1 MTDVWSSRAQA
12 MRESPTHRE
21 GPDLDL
27 VVELCEPAIGVDALD
42 VATGGQ
48 HVARRLRE
56 AGARVVTVDPAPGM
70 EPDVISRAESLPFAD
85 GSFDVVACR
94 IAAHHF
100 EDVRAAVGEMA
111 RVSRDRVVVQD
122 NLFQGEELEEAEK
135 LRDPSHV
142 RRYSEEEWR
151 SFFESAG
158 LEVDELEIMT
168 RRLPVE
174 PWLQR
179 SEVPPEV
186 AVKVRELIADLTD
199 DDGAAL
205 HKAIVLRGRKG

>member
-27 VVELCEPAIGVDALD
+27 VIELCEPAIGVDAID

-48 HVARRLRE
+48 HVARRLRDE
-56 AGARVVTVDPAPGM
+56 GARVVTVDPAPGM
-70 EPDVISRAESLPFAD
+70 EPDVISRAETLPFAD
-85 GSFDVVACR
+85 GSFDVAACR

-100 EDVRAAVGEMA
+100 EDVQAAVSEMA
-111 RVSRDRVVVQD
+111 RVTRDRVVVQD
-122 NLFQGEELEEAEK
+122 NLFQGERLEEAER

-142 RRYSEEEWR
+142 RRYTEEEWR
-151 SFFESAG
+151 AFFENAG
-158 LEVDELEIMT
+158 LEVDELQIMA

-179 SEVPPEV
+179 SEAPPDV
-186 AVKVRELIADLTD
+186 AAKVRELIADITD
-199 DDGAAL
+199 EDGAAL
-205 HKAIVLRGRKG
+205 HKAIIIRGRKR

>member
-1 MTDVWSSRAQA
+1 VTDVWSSRAQA

-27 VVELCEPAIGVDALD
+27 VVELCEPAEGVDALD

-56 AGARVVTVDPAPGM
+56 EGAKVVTVDPAPGM
-70 EPDVISRAESLPFAD
+70 EPDVISRAEEIPFAD
-85 GSFDVVACR
+85 GSFDVVVCR

-100 EDVRAAVGEMA
+100 DDVAEAVREMA
-111 RVSRDRVVVQD
+111 RVTRDRVVVQD
-122 NLFQGEELEEAEK
+122 NLFQGESMEEAEK

-142 RRYSEEEWR
+142 RRYSEAEWR
-151 SFFESAG
+151 AFFEDAG
-158 LEVDELEIMT
+158 LEVDRLEIMS
-168 RRLPVE
+168 RQLPVD

-179 SEVPPEV
+179 ADATPDV
-186 AVKVRELIADLTD
+186 AAQVKELIADLVT
-199 DDGAAL
+199 DGAAR
-205 HKAIVLRGRKG
+205 HEAIILRGRKR

>member
-1 MTDVWSSRAQA
+1 VTDVWSSRAQA

-27 VVELCEPAIGVDALD
+27 VVELCEPAPGVDAID

-48 HVARRLRE
+48 HVARRLRDE
-56 AGARVVTVDPAPGM
+56 GARVVTVDPAPGM
-70 EPDVISRAESLPFAD
+70 QPDVISRAESLPFAD
-85 GSFDVVACR
+85 GSFDVAACR

-100 EDVRAAVGEMA
+100 DDVAGAVAEMA

-122 NLFQGEELEEAEK
+122 NLFQGEAMEEAET

-142 RRYSEEEWR
+142 RRYSEDEWR
-151 SFFESAG
+151 SFFERAG
-158 LEVDELEIMT
+158 LEVDRLEILS
-168 RRLPVE
+168 RRMPVD

-179 SEVPPEV
+179 ADASAEVS
-186 AVKVRELIADLTD
+186 ARVRELITD
-199 DDGAAL
+199 MIEDGLVRHAA
-205 HKAIVLRGRKG
+205 IILRGRKR

>member
-27 VVELCEPAIGVDALD
+27 VVDLCEPGEGVTAID

-56 AGARVVTVDPAPGM
+56 AGATVVTVDPAPGM
-70 EPDVISRAESLPFAD
+70 EADVISRAEELPFAD
-85 GSFDVVACR
+85 GSFDVAACR

-100 EDVRAAVGEMA
+100 DDVGAAVKEMA
-111 RVSRDRVVVQD
+111 RVSGDRVVVQD
-122 NLFQGEELEEAEK
+122 TLFQGEAMEEVERV
-135 LRDPSHV
+135 RDPSHV

-151 SFFESAG
+151 GFFEDAG
-158 LEVDELEIMT
+158 LEVDRLEIMT
-168 RRLPVE
+168 RRMPVD
-174 PWLQR
+174 PWLER
-179 SEVPPEV
+179 AVATPEVP
-186 AVKVRELIADLTD
+186 AKVKELIADMIE
-199 DDGAAL
+199 DGL
-205 HKAIVLRGRKG
+205 VRHEAIIIRGRKG

>member
-12 MRESPTHRE
+12 MRESPPHRE

-27 VVELCEPAIGVDALD
+27 VVEWCEPGGGVTALD

-56 AGARVVTVDPAPGM
+56 AGASVVTVDPAPGM
-70 EPDVISRAESLPFAD
+70 EPDVISRAEELPFAD

-100 EDVRAAVGEMA
+100 DDVPAAVREMA
-111 RVSRDRVVVQD
+111 RVSRNRVVVQD
-122 NLFQGEELEEAEK
+122 NLFQGERMEEAEK
-135 LRDPSHV
+135 IRDPTHV

-151 SFFESAG
+151 GFFEDAG
-158 LEVDELEIMT
+158 LEIDRLEVMSRRMPVD
-168 RRLPVE
+168 
-174 PWLQR
+174 PWLAR
-179 SEVPPEV
+179 VPVTPE
-186 AVKVRELIADLTD
+186 AAARVKAFIAETLEDGLVRHE
-199 DDGAAL
+199 
-205 HKAIVLRGRKG
+205 AIILRGRKR

>member
-1 MTDVWSSRAQA
+1 

-27 VVELCEPAIGVDALD
+27 VISLCEPAGGVDAID

-70 EPDVISRAESLPFAD
+70 EPDVLSRAEELPFAD
-85 GSFDVVACR
+85 GSFDVAACR

-100 EDVRAAVGEMA
+100 EDVAAAVKEMA
-111 RVSRDRVVVQD
+111 RVVSDRVVVED
-122 NLFQGEELEEAEK
+122 NLFQGEAMEEAEK
-135 LRDPSHV
+135 LRDPTHV
-142 RRYSEEEWR
+142 RRYSEDEWR
-151 SFFESAG
+151 GFFEDAG
-158 LEVDELEIMT
+158 LEVDRLEIMT

-174 PWLQR
+174 PWLDR
-179 SEVPPEV
+179 GEATLEVR
-186 AVKVRELIADLTD
+186 ARVKELIADLVTPE
-199 DDGAAL
+199 GLAE
-205 HKAIVLRGRKG
+205 HKSIILRGRKR

>member
-1 MTDVWSSRAQA
+1 MTDVWSGRAEA

-27 VVELCEPAIGVDALD
+27 VVEWCEPGDGVTALD

-56 AGARVVTVDPAPGM
+56 AGASVVTLDPAPGM
-70 EPDVISRAESLPFAD
+70 KPDVISRAEHIPFAD
-85 GSFDVVACR
+85 DSFDVVACR

-100 EDVRAAVGEMA
+100 EDVQASVREMA

-122 NLFQGEELEEAEK
+122 NLFQGERMEEAEK
-135 LRDPSHV
+135 IRDETHV

-151 SFFESAG
+151 AFLDESG
-158 LEVDELEIMT
+158 S
-168 RRLPVE
+168 
-174 PWLQR
+174 R
-179 SEVPPEV
+179 STGW
-186 AVKVRELIADLTD
+186 RS
-199 DDGAAL
+199 
-205 HKAIVLRGRKG
+205 

>member
-1 MTDVWSSRAQA
+1 VTDVWSSRAQA

-27 VVELCEPAIGVDALD
+27 VVELCEPSPGVDAID

-48 HVARRLRE
+48 HVARRLRDE
-56 AGARVVTVDPAPGM
+56 GARVVTVDPAPGM
-70 EPDVISRAESLPFAD
+70 QPDVISRAESLPFAD
-85 GSFDVVACR
+85 GSFDVAACR

-100 EDVRAAVGEMA
+100 DDVAGAVAEMA

-122 NLFQGEELEEAEK
+122 NLFQGEAMEEAET

-142 RRYSEEEWR
+142 RRYSEDEWR
-151 SFFESAG
+151 SFFERAG
-158 LEVDELEIMT
+158 LEVDRLEILS
-168 RRLPVE
+168 RRMPVD

-179 SEVPPEV
+179 ADASAEVS
-186 AVKVRELIADLTD
+186 ARVRELITD
-199 DDGAAL
+199 MIEDGLVRHAA
-205 HKAIVLRGRKG
+205 IILRGRKR

>member
-27 VVELCEPAIGVDALD
+27 VVEWCEPAEGIDALD

-56 AGARVVTVDPAPGM
+56 GGANVVTVDPAPGM
-70 EPDVISRAESLPFAD
+70 EPDVISRAEEIPFAD

-100 EDVRAAVGEMA
+100 EDVGAAVKEMA
-111 RVSRDRVVVQD
+111 RVSRDRMVVQD
-122 NLFQGEELEEAEK
+122 NLFQGESMEEAEK

-142 RRYSEEEWR
+142 RRYTEAEWR
-151 SFFESAG
+151 AFFEVAG
-158 LEVDELEIMT
+158 LEIDRLEIMS
-168 RRLPVE
+168 RQLPVD
-174 PWLQR
+174 PWLER
-179 SEVPPEV
+179 AEATPEV
-186 AVKVRELIADLTD
+186 AARVKELIDDLVTD
-199 DDGAAL
+199 GSAR
-205 HKAIVLRGRKG
+205 HEAIILRGRKR